1 MNKKQ
6 ISKAQDNYKIEAL
19 MSKLNNINKNNK
31 SVELYTIKGRTIYKG
46 DTKVETFN
54 NNAVEA
60 IEVIESIIESCKEI
74 YLDDTITPKV
84 EKVTVQKLRS
94 GVVKITKKC
103 DIKPTII
110 KDRTK
115 IRIRFIDTEGEIL

>member
-31 SVELYTIKGRTIYKG
+31 SVEMYTIKGRTIYKG
-46 DTKVETFN
+46 DSKVETFN
-54 NNAVEA
+54 NNAVEV

-74 YLDDTITPKV
+74 YVDDTIVPKV

-94 GVVKITKKC
+94 GVGNITKKC
-103 DIKPTII
+103 DVKPLPIKEPT
-110 KDRTK
+110 
-115 IRIRFIDTEGEIL
+115 IRIRFIDTEGEVL